1 MQANKKKPT
10 HRAQFLAGINQAA
23 PCKSESN
30 ALSFFAVG
38 HQRLSLVDRHR
49 TRAAL
54 CVAQ

>member
-54 CVAQ
+54 YVAQ